1 MSLGNYEDA
10 IAYAPKVSMN
20 YWKECV
26 KNYQTKL
33 EDDMQIGTTS
43 LEDSVEELTSYQL
56 LMGQYDKAVSTL
68 ESSGHNQSA
77 LVIKSV

>member
-33 EDDMQIGTTS
+33 EDDMQAGTTS
-43 LEDSVEELTSYQL
+43 LEDSVEELASY
-56 LMGQYDKAVSTL
+56 
-68 ESSGHNQSA
+68 
-77 LVIKSV
+77 